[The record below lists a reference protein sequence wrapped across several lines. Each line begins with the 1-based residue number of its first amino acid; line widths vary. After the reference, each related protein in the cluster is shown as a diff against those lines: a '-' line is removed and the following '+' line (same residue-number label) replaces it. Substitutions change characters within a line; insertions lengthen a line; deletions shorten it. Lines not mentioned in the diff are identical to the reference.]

1 MFDQLLAKSRK
12 DLVAAWRR
20 QILET
25 YPEDTA
31 RFIKSEPNQFA
42 NPVGNAVNQGVEA
55 VFDAL
60 LSGADGL
67 GASADGLGA
76 SADGKS
82 SGGSE
87 TLLAALDDLIRIR
100 SVQNFRPAEAVGI
113 VFLLKK
119 VVREKLEKEIGDN
132 DLYREQLLFEDRVDR
147 MALLAFETYMRCR
160 EDLFAIKT
168 RALKNGPFKLH
179 ERSKKIL
186 DKRKS
191 ERTDHKDNGSS
202 S

>member
-1 MFDQLLAKSRK
+1 MIEQLLEKNRK

-20 QILET
+20 QILAT

-31 RFIKSEPNQFA
+31 RFIRSEPNQFA
-42 NPVGNAVNQGVEA
+42 NPVGNVVTQGVEA
-55 VFDAL
+55 VFDEL
-60 LSGADGL
+60 LT
-67 GASADGLGA
+67 ASV
-76 SADGKS
+76 
-82 SGGSE
+82 GGSLTASDE
-87 TLLAALDDLIRIR
+87 GSDERMLAALDDLIRIR

-119 VVREKLEKEIGDN
+119 VVREKLGKEIGAN

-186 DKRKS
+186 GSDRELDAKKGERK
-191 ERTDHKDNGSS
+191 GQ
-202 S
+202 